1 MKRHFKAVL
10 INWREHLK
18 EEMQKT
24 FDHLKTKGETFADP
38 VDETIKRKKF
48 AFELRTRDEKLINK
62 IASSLEQIEQD
73 DYGYCY
79 SCGIEIGLKRLEA
92 RPTATHC
99 IDCKTL
105 DEIKEKNNLV
115 GNSLMKLALKQVR
128 SFPEKTSQITP
139 STKEY
144 DEFALSIIKKL
155 NDANFIAYLV
165 GGCIRDNIVGIAVK
179 DFDIATDATPEQ
191 IRKLFKA
198 SRIIGKRFKLVHVYK
213 KNKVIEVSTFRSERT
228 KHRK

>member
-1 MKRHFKAVL
+1 MPAKQNTKTKTKKTAYKKKAVIKKAVNKKAVKKAIPIKKKRAVKKKDPQLSSYTPKKNEKYMRAAMKRHFKAVL

-38 VDETIKRKKF
+38 VDRASQEEEF
-48 AFELRTRDEKLINK
+48 AFELRTRDRERKLINK

-105 DEIKEKNNLV
+105 DEIKEKQL
-115 GNSLMKLALKQVR
+115 
-128 SFPEKTSQITP
+128 
-139 STKEY
+139 
-144 DEFALSIIKKL
+144 
-155 NDANFIAYLV
+155 
-165 GGCIRDNIVGIAVK
+165 GG
-179 DFDIATDATPEQ
+179 
-191 IRKLFKA
+191 
-198 SRIIGKRFKLVHVYK
+198 
-213 KNKVIEVSTFRSERT
+213 
-228 KHRK
+228 